1 MRELKECAD
10 VIHQTD
16 EKMMR
21 LRREY
26 TALTRSKS
34 PRASG
39 GKLQHKMDALPED
52 GYNEAAGT
60 EKVCVALAAESHDLK
75 NRAYAC
81 YNGQRRTKAV
91 RRQVW
96 KSCLLGDLVQMRKTH
111 PCGSDKWTV
120 IRVGADIKIRCSGCG
135 RIVMMD
141 RADFTKR
148 MKKVLAHAT
157 EPIRGTNETD

>member
-1 MRELKECAD
+1 M
-10 VIHQTD
+10 
-16 EKMMR
+16 
-21 LRREY
+21 
-26 TALTRSKS
+26 
-34 PRASG
+34 
-39 GKLQHKMDALPED
+39 QHKMDALPED
-52 GYNEAAGT
+52 GYHEGRGRKSLRCACGRIKHDLKIEPMPVIMDSDAQKEAAGM
-60 EKVCVALAAESHDLK
+60 EEL
-75 NRAYAC
+75 
-81 YNGQRRTKAV
+81 
-91 RRQVW
+91 
-96 KSCLLGDLVQMRKTH
+96 LLGDLVQMRKTH